1 MGELWSK
8 YSNYSTAKEKNLQ
21 KPLQMWFLEIL
32 AWIPGLPYLKKR
44 TSEFDDIYLILM
56 HLTF

>member
-32 AWIPGLPYLKKR
+32 DWIPGLPYLKKR
-44 TSEFDDIYLILM
+44 TSEIDDI
-56 HLTF
+56 